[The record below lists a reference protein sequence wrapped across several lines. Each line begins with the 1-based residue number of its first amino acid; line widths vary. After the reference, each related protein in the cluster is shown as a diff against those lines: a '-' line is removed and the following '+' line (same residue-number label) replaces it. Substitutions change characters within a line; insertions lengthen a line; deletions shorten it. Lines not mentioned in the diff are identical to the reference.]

1 MKFIADRPLSDP
13 DNAARKLVELANTA
27 QADDQQQMRRDG
39 TLQEFNARYK
49 AGRAAAIAEGKGY
62 MGFGVAM
69 ARFKKA
75 LIPLLMN
82 RPPEPGRMRSIFEDV
97 FR

>member
-1 MKFIADRPLSDP
+1 MRHALASKTSIPAPL
-13 DNAARKLVELANTA
+13 L
-27 QADDQQQMRRDG
+27 
-39 TLQEFNARYK
+39 
-49 AGRAAAIAEGKGY
+49 AIAKGKGY
-62 MGFGVAM
+62 MGFGIAM

-82 RPPEPGRMRSIFEDV
+82 LPPEPGRMRSIFEDV

>member
-1 MKFIADRPLSDP
+1 
-13 DNAARKLVELANTA
+13 
-27 QADDQQQMRRDG
+27 
-39 TLQEFNARYK
+39 
-49 AGRAAAIAEGKGY
+49 
-62 MGFGVAM
+62 MGFGIAM

-82 RPPEPGRMRSIFEDV
+82 RPPEPERMRSIFEDV

>member
-1 MKFIADRPLSDP
+1 MPGTRPG
-13 DNAARKLVELANTA
+13 AR
-27 QADDQQQMRRDG
+27 RR
-39 TLQEFNARYK
+39 
-49 AGRAAAIAEGKGY
+49 IAEGKGY
-62 MGFGVAM
+62 MGFGIAM

-82 RPPEPGRMRSIFEDV
+82 LPPEPGRMRSIFEDV